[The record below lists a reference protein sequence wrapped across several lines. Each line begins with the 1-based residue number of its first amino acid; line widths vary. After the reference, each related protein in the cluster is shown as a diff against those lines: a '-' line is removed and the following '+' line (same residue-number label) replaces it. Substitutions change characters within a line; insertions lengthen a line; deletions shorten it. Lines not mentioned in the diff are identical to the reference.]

1 MRCNV
6 YARLRNSVQRPG
18 TCAGATHG
26 AVYDGKCWRQEHN
39 RSRQLTTLVRSLET
53 GSPGV
58 ARVVAESHWWREAY
72 HTELWKRFLSSLAS
86 VMTITVFLVLLQIFS
101 WMTSNM
107 NNFFTQRGLEEHQ
120 RPRYSKKH
128 YDRVRKYVLFRL
140 KKTLFHVFNRHFKNV
155 KSCQQSL
162 VISPSKW
169 VHNFTLNFFYHMLLS
184 VSIAM
189 VCWIT
194 HPCRIDWVVCKITYI
209 FYVLNV
215 FKIKRVT
222 FDVFKL
228 LHAFSRT
235 LIMTFKQ

>member
-1 MRCNV
+1 VLELHTELYMTGSAGGKNIIEV
-6 YARLRNSVQRPG
+6 DSWRLL
-18 TCAGATHG
+18 CDH
-26 AVYDGKCWRQEHN
+26 
-39 RSRQLTTLVRSLET
+39 SRQ
-53 GSPGV
+53 
-58 ARVVAESHWWREAY
+58 VVQEWRELSQKVTDGGRAY

-86 VMTITVFLVLLQIFS
+86 VTITVLLVLLQIFS

-107 NNFFTQRGLEEHQ
+107 NNFFTQRGLEEHR

-162 VISPSKW
+162 VLSPSKW

-194 HPCRIDWVVCKITYI
+194 HPCRIDWVVCKIT
-209 FYVLNV
+209 
-215 FKIKRVT
+215 
-222 FDVFKL
+222 
-228 LHAFSRT
+228 
-235 LIMTFKQ
+235 

>member
-1 MRCNV
+1 MTRCKV
-6 YARLRNSVQRPG
+6 YARLRNSVQCPG
-18 TCAGATHG
+18 TCAGATYG

-53 GSPGV
+53 GSPRV
-58 ARVVAESHWWREAY
+58 ARIVAESHWWREAY

-86 VMTITVFLVLLQIFS
+86 VTITVFLVLLQIFS

-162 VISPSKW
+162 VLSPSKW
-169 VHNFTLNFFYHMLLS
+169 VHNFALNFFIICYYQFLLLWFVELLTRAELIEWS
-184 VSIAM
+184 VKLRSLHIL
-189 VCWIT
+189 
-194 HPCRIDWVVCKITYI
+194 R
-209 FYVLNV
+209 
-215 FKIKRVT
+215 FKR
-222 FDVFKL
+222 F
-228 LHAFSRT
+228 
-235 LIMTFKQ
+235 